1 MRAFWQRLVN
11 WFQRQTVPMR
21 IAAVGGVIVLVVGLA
36 TVTAVTMAT
45 PYEALYYNLGREDA
59 AEVLEF
65 LKKERVPYRLADQGR
80 VVKVPRDQVY
90 ELRLRLAGTTMPSGG
105 VGFEI
110 FDRSNL
116 GVTEFVQN
124 INYQRALQG
133 ELSRTIR
140 EIRQVEA
147 ARVHLV
153 LPRESLFVEEQK
165 EATASVILQLK
176 TGRQLDKSQV
186 EGIMRLVAG
195 SVEGLLPEHVTV
207 LDTRGTVL
215 SQEAIQ
221 PTDDSTLSAKQ
232 LKFKREYEHSLE
244 QRLQSMLERVVG
256 PRNVVVRA
264 AVSLDFSKVEKTEE
278 LYDPDL
284 AAVRSE
290 HLVNAEEQGQKP
302 VAQGVPGVAANVPEG
317 AGAQAGQA
325 METVQSRTD
334 DQTRNYEI
342 SKSVSHTRLPV
353 GTVRNISV
361 AVLVDGSYEK
371 GEDEGKP
378 RFVPRSDDELQVYAT
393 MIRKAIGFDKKRGD
407 QCEVASVAFDQT
419 SMAEDI
425 KAMKWASRYEIGK
438 TAVIYAL
445 IAILLLMVYLKIV
458 KPLLAALSRGIAPL
472 KPAAAGGGVAGLAE
486 EVKEKVEIKKERT
499 MMDKITDFARDNP
512 DEVAR
517 IIRIWLKE
525 RTA

>member
-1 MRAFWQRLVN
+1 MREFWQRLVN
-11 WFQRQTVPMR
+11 WFRRQNVPMR
-21 IAAVGGVIVLVVGLA
+21 IAVGGGVAVLVVGLA
-36 TVTAVTMAT
+36 TVLALSLAT
-45 PYEALYYNLGREDA
+45 PYEPLYYNLGREDA
-59 AEVLEF
+59 AEVVEF

-80 VVKVPRDQVY
+80 VVQVPRDQVY

-105 VGFEI
+105 LGFEI

-124 INYQRALQG
+124 VNYQRALQG
-133 ELSRTIR
+133 ELARTIR
-140 EIRQVEA
+140 ELRQVEA

-176 TGRQLDKSQV
+176 TGRQLDRGQV

-195 SVEGLLPEHVTV
+195 SVEGLRPENVTV

-215 SQEAIQ
+215 SQAAIQ
-221 PTDDSTLSAKQ
+221 PADDTTLTTKQ
-232 LKFKREYEHSLE
+232 LKFKREYEHTLE

-256 PRNVVVRA
+256 RRNVVVRA

-278 LYDPDL
+278 IYDPDL
-284 AAVRSE
+284 FAVRSE
-290 HLVNAEEQGQKP
+290 HLVNAVEQGQKP

-317 AGAQAGQA
+317 AGANIGQA
-325 METVQSRTD
+325 METVQNRTD

-342 SKSVSHTRLPV
+342 SKTVSHTQLPV

-361 AVLVDGSYEK
+361 AVLVDGSYAAAE
-371 GEDEGKP
+371 GEEKP
-378 RFVPRSDDELQVYAT
+378 RFVPRSDEELQVYAT
-393 MIRKAIGFDKKRGD
+393 MVKKAIGFDRKRGD
-407 QCEVASVAFDQT
+407 QVEVASVAFDET

-425 KAMKWASRYEIGK
+425 KAMKWASYYELGK
-438 TAVIYAL
+438 TAAIYAL

-458 KPLLAALSRGIAPL
+458 KPLLAAFSRAVAPV
-472 KPAAAGGGVAGLAE
+472 PAPAGGGAADLAA
-486 EVKEKVEIKKERT
+486 EVKEKVEIRKERT
-499 MMDKITDFARDNP
+499 MMDKIADFARENP

-517 IIRIWLKE
+517 IIKIWLKE